1 MKAKKSLKY
10 KELIN
15 ICHTLNEDEANELKK
30 IIEKK
35 FRNAWVTVDEL
46 GPVVGTH
53 LGPKA
58 IGICFKW

>member
-1 MKAKKSLKY
+1 M
-10 KELIN
+10 
-15 ICHTLNEDEANELKK
+15 CHTLNEDEANELKK
-30 IIEKK
+30 IIEEK